1 MVKTTVSD
9 PQEVIKHLMATIKVD
24 NDVSVTLS
32 LFDSPHAVSLHS
44 RLEAMCVDPRVIIAT
59 SLNPKMVGGRLF
71 FLLNFMNAHLF
82 P

>member
-9 PQEVIKHLMATIKVD
+9 PQEAKKHLMATIKVD

-44 RLEAMCVDPRVIIAT
+44 RLEAMRVDPRVIAT
-59 SLNPKMVGGRLF
+59 SLKQKMVGGRLF